1 MSLLTSALEINTYL
15 VVRNAELIYNG
26 LIFTNCG
33 GLYLD
38 KDLCLQIRFL
48 SHPFNTVFWH

>member
-15 VVRNAELIYNG
+15 VRNAELIYNG